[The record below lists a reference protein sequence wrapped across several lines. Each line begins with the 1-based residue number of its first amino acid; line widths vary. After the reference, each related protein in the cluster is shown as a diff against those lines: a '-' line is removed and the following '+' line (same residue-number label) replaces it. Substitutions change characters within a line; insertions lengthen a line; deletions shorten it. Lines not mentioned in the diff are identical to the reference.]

1 LILQI
6 ALLTESPLLTRK
18 FSQSVSQSVRTDGFL
33 RKHFRREEELRK
45 LRQKSRK
52 MSTQAPDS
60 LVKYDNPT
68 LVSTS
73 ITNKRGKAKAKGKNT
88 AALTKQEQVRQEKEK
103 RD

>member
-1 LILQI
+1 
-6 ALLTESPLLTRK
+6 
-18 FSQSVSQSVRTDGFL
+18 
-33 RKHFRREEELRK
+33 
-45 LRQKSRK
+45 

-73 ITNKRGKAKAKGKNT
+73 ITNKRGRAKAKGKNT
-88 AALTKQEQVRQEKEK
+88 AALTKQEQVRHEKEK

>member
-1 LILQI
+1 
-6 ALLTESPLLTRK
+6 
-18 FSQSVSQSVRTDGFL
+18 
-33 RKHFRREEELRK
+33 
-45 LRQKSRK
+45 

-88 AALTKQEQVRQEKEK
+88 AALTKQEQVRHEKEK
-103 RD
+103 RDQDFLNAILPPREYTEDGSLWVRYVSP